1 MGGGGLTPKT
11 RLPLIGQRG
20 SGKKADQGGGSRL
33 DRKNRFRDGKPAKQ
47 DRRGCW
53 VLSLGPAP
61 RNLWQYGGRGPPKE
75 KTFIL
80 TLGRGPDS
88 IRGGDCWS
96 EIQMAWVLSATPCW
110 SHFPSSGQWAQYN
123 PHHARGFYEDKMHQT
138 WHLQSTQSTLMAIRE
153 TLLPG
158 FTFLYLQQ
166 EKKLA
171 QEITS
176 PKPFAATA

>member
-1 MGGGGLTPKT
+1 
-11 RLPLIGQRG
+11 
-20 SGKKADQGGGSRL
+20 
-33 DRKNRFRDGKPAKQ
+33 
-47 DRRGCW
+47 
-53 VLSLGPAP
+53 
-61 RNLWQYGGRGPPKE
+61 
-75 KTFIL
+75 
-80 TLGRGPDS
+80 
-88 IRGGDCWS
+88 
-96 EIQMAWVLSATPCW
+96 
-110 SHFPSSGQWAQYN
+110 
-123 PHHARGFYEDKMHQT
+123 MHQT